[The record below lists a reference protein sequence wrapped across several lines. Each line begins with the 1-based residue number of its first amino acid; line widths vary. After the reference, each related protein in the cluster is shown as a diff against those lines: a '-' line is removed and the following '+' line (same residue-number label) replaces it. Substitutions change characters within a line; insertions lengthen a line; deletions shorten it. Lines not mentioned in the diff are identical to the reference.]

1 MRTIG
6 IVVAGILL
14 VVFAAGSGVAQAV
27 GDAVK
32 GKATFQQS
40 CSTCHGA
47 TGKGDG
53 AAGAALNP
61 KPKDLSDKAF
71 NVSLKQ
77 DYLVKIIQEGGQA
90 VGKSPIMPKFGGT
103 LKDDQIQDVIA
114 FIRSLVSGK

>member
-6 IVVAGILL
+6 IVAAITLL
-14 VVFAAGSGVAQAV
+14 VVFAPGAGVAQAA

-71 NVSLKQ
+71 NGSLKP
-77 DYLVKIIQEGGQA
+77 DYLAKIIKEGGQA
-90 VGKSPIMPKFGGT
+90 VGKSPLMPKFGNA
-103 LKDDQIQDVIA
+103 LKEGDVENVIA
-114 FIRSLVSGK
+114 YIRSLAK

>member
-1 MRTIG
+1 MRTVG
-6 IVVAGILL
+6 MVVAGILL
-14 VVFAAGSGVAQAV
+14 VVFAAGAGVAQAA

-77 DYLVKIIQEGGQA
+77 DYLVRIIKEGGQA
-90 VGKSPIMPKFGGT
+90 MGKSPIMPKFGGT

>member
-6 IVVAGILL
+6 IVVAVTLL
-14 VVFAAGSGVAQAV
+14 VVFAVGAGVAQAA

-40 CSTCHGA
+40 CSTCHGD

-61 KPKDLSDKAF
+61 KPKNLSDKAF
-71 NVSLKQ
+71 NASLKN
-77 DYLVKIIQEGGQA
+77 DYLVKLLKEGGQG
-90 VGKSPIMPKFGGT
+90 VGKSPLMPRFGNS
-103 LKDDQIQDVIA
+103 LKGSDVEDVIA
-114 FIRSLVSGK
+114 YIRSLAK

>member
-1 MRTIG
+1 MRTVG

-14 VVFAAGSGVAQAV
+14 VVFAAGAGVAQAA

-71 NVSLKQ
+71 NISLKQ
-77 DYLVKIIQEGGQA
+77 DYLVKIIKEGGQA
-90 VGKSPIMPKFGGT
+90 VGKSPLMPKFGNT
-103 LKDDQIQDVIA
+103 LKDSDMENVIA
-114 FIRSLVSGK
+114 YIRSLAKGK